1 MTDSSPPI
9 SEVDQFRAR
18 RLRQVMRVVA
28 GGLLLAAITN
38 LPAGFKTTSILLLAT
53 GTMLYGLHRLKQG
66 HIDTA
71 AAVLLWTLSLTL
83 TVIVTLNTGLRDPAM
98 MGYPAILIFAA
109 LFSRRRQFMYLFGFI
124 LLAATVQA
132 IAHIY
137 EWRDTAHSRVDWTN
151 VFDVLII
158 LSIIG
163 FAVRFQ
169 AYDLRRALVRL
180 EHENR
185 RYRQSEERASYLAQY
200 DALTGLPNRTLCEDR
215 FTQMLKRA
223 KRSDTKSALLF
234 IDLDNFKTIND
245 SLGHSA
251 GDRLLVNVA
260 NSLNSCLRATDTACR
275 FGGDE
280 FIVLLA
286 DLHSAQEAET
296 VANKILHELG
306 KPIES
311 DQHFFETSASIG
323 IAMAPTDG
331 TDFESYCRHADIAM
345 YQAKKDGK
353 NLYRFFDPTM
363 NRLSEERFRMI
374 GGLRKALKDDEFV
387 LYYQPKVNLQTGRWI
402 GAEALLRWQHPSEGL
417 LSPARFI
424 DLAEETGLIVG
435 IGQWVLKQAC
445 HQCIEWHKLGY
456 RNLQMAVNLSPVQFT
471 RGNLTAEVRQALDAS
486 GLAGHHLE
494 LELTESLL
502 LRDAE
507 NIRTQLN
514 ELRTHGISFSIDD
527 FGTGYSNLGYLSKFQ
542 LEALKVD
549 QSFVRKLLS
558 SKQDQDITLAIIN
571 IAKSLGLVTVAE
583 GIEDE
588 ETLTKLK
595 SMGCEMGQG
604 YFWSKPLPVDE
615 FTDML
620 ARYAEDAT
628 QAHQS

>member
-1 MTDSSPPI
+1 MTDKAPPI

-38 LPAGFKTTSILLLAT
+38 LPSGYKTSGILLLAT
-53 GTMLYGLHRLKQG
+53 SILFYGLNRLRHG
-66 HIDTA
+66 HIDVA
-71 AAVLLWTLSLTL
+71 AAILLWTLTLTL
-83 TVIVTLNTGLRDPAM
+83 TLIVSINTGIRDPAM

-109 LFSRRRQFMYLFGFI
+109 LFSRRRLFVYLFSFI
-124 LLAATVQA
+124 LIAVALQSL
-132 IAHIY
+132 AHIY
-137 EWRDTAHSRVDWTN
+137 GWRDTTNSNVDWTN

-169 AYDLRRALVRL
+169 AYDLRRALTRL

-185 RYRQSEERASYLAQY
+185 RYRESEERASYLAQY
-200 DALTGLPNRTLCEDR
+200 DALTGLPNRSLCEDR
-215 FTQMLKRA
+215 FNQMLKRA
-223 KRSDTKSALLF
+223 KRTDTKTALLF

-251 GDRLLVNVA
+251 GDALLKHVA
-260 NSLNSCLRATDTACR
+260 TSLQHCLRATDTACR

-286 DLHSAQEAET
+286 DLQGAPEAER
-296 VANKILHELG
+296 VANKILDELSR
-306 KPIES
+306 PLEN
-311 DQHFFETSASIG
+311 DQHLIETSASIG
-323 IAMAPTDG
+323 IAIAPQDG
-331 TDFESYCRHADIAM
+331 TDFECYCRHADIAM
-345 YQAKKDGK
+345 YQAKNDGK
-353 NLYRFFDPTM
+353 NLYRFFDTTM

-374 GGLRKALKDDEFV
+374 GGLRKALKDDEFI
-387 LYYQPKVNLQTGRWI
+387 LYYQPKVNLQTGHWI
-402 GAEALLRWQHPSEGL
+402 GAEALLRWQHPTEGL
-417 LSPARFI
+417 LTPARFI
-424 DLAEETGLIVG
+424 ELAEETGLIVG
-435 IGQWVLKQAC
+435 IGQWVLRQAC
-445 HQCIEWHKLGY
+445 QQCVLWHQLGY
-456 RNLQMAVNLSPVQFT
+456 RNLQIAVNLSPVQFT
-471 RGNLTAEVRQALDAS
+471 RGNLTAEVRQALDTS
-486 GLAGHHLE
+486 GLKGHHLE

-514 ELRTHGISFSIDD
+514 ELRKHGISFSIDD
-527 FGTGYSNLGYLSKFQ
+527 FGTGHSNLGYLNKFQ

-588 ETLTKLK
+588 ETLAKLK

-615 FTDML
+615 FTEQL
-620 ARYAEDAT
+620 AQYA
-628 QAHQS
+628 QQSNNER